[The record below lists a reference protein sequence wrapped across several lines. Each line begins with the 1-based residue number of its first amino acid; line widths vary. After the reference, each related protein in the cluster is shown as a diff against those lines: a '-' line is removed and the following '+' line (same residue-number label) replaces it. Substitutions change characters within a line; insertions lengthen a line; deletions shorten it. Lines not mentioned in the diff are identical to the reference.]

1 MDYVE
6 KYGKEGGRQPGALD
20 KFEQRFPDLYQ
31 ATFEKGYAAGLQKAY
46 PKLNEQIKAFES
58 DQKTG
63 GLKNMNTSSTEQAS
77 SKDDVEVRARQLWDA
92 DSGLRA
98 EFNGDL
104 ESWLAFCKA
113 EAGGQIKILGGR
125 VRS

>member
-1 MDYVE
+1 MGKPTMAEFKE
-6 KYGKEGGRQPGALD
+6 KYRNIYDAVFAEGVASERRNIS
-20 KFEQRFPDLYQ
+20 QRPQRIASQLRSLGMDTQ
-31 ATFEKGYAAGLQKAY
+31 NEKTFTDEA
-46 PKLNEQIKAFES
+46 
-58 DQKTG
+58 
-63 GLKNMNTSSTEQAS
+63 
-77 SKDDVEVRARQLWDA
+77 RARQLWDA